1 MGLISFICDGLE
13 AIGRAAGRTVGRG
26 MEKAGDIFGSETL
39 RNVGRNIQDACAERV
54 ASEKSYDKKEANIY
68 TTDRLNDILVAF
80 SEGYAQEATRI
91 EKECVRLVQEYYDEM
106 IGLIENASEGD
117 YNKANLKMLRNS
129 RSRISKTIKGG
140 IKEPLAK
147 RMSLDDSEC
156 LSILKLDSGEE
167 KKKKMKN
174 FSRKVIREALLNL
187 SNKVK
192 QTLSEQTEDIQD
204 YLSGISEEQEKAM
217 QALKAQFDKMVK
229 DNELEQSDKE
239 VNCVM
244 PLYIVDATECIFDT
258 LK

>member
-1 MGLISFICDGLE
+1 MGLFGSLVKGIGRGIGE
-13 AIGRAAGRTVGRG
+13 AIEKVGV
-26 MEKAGDIFGSETL
+26 FLGSETL
-39 RNVGRNIQDACAERV
+39 MDVGCRIQDACAEKV

-68 TTDRLNDILVAF
+68 TTERLNDILVAF
-80 SEGYAQEATRI
+80 SEGYSQEATRI
-91 EKECVRLVQEYYDEM
+91 EKDCIRLVQEYYDEM
-106 IGLIENASEGD
+106 IGLIENTPGGD
-117 YNKANLKMLRNS
+117 YNRANLKMLKNS

-156 LSILKLDSGEE
+156 LRILKLDSGEK
-167 KKKKMKN
+167 KKKKMKK
-174 FSRKVIREALLNL
+174 FSKKVINEALLNL
-187 SNKVK
+187 TNTVK

-217 QALKAQFDKMVK
+217 QALKEQFDKMVK
-229 DNELEQSDKE
+229 DNELEQDDKE
-239 VNCVM
+239 MSCVM